1 MSVENAERWLTVEQ
15 IADHL
20 QVSKETIYRWLDKA
34 RIPAHRIG
42 RQWRFQATE
51 VDEWVR
57 QGGAIENH
65 RPSKTMTTSS
75 TPARD
80 SLPEGDRN

>member
-1 MSVENAERWLTVEQ
+1 MDNAERWLTVEQ

-20 QVSKETIYRWLDKA
+20 QVSKETIYRWLDRGK
-34 RIPAHRIG
+34 IPAHRIG

-57 QGGAIENH
+57 HGEATENH
-65 RPSKTMTTSS
+65 RPNLLEDHKP
-75 TPARD
+75 PAAPLEKPQKD
-80 SLPEGDRN
+80 CGL

>member
-1 MSVENAERWLTVEQ
+1 MESAERWLTVEQ

-57 QGGAIENH
+57 QGGAVENH
-65 RPSKTMTTSS
+65 RPSKMSGVES
-75 TPARD
+75 APAHQD
-80 SLPEGDRN
+80 LSEGDQHG

>member
-1 MSVENAERWLTVEQ
+1 MEFAERWLTVEQ
-15 IADHL
+15 IAEHL
-20 QVSKETIYRWLDKA
+20 QVSKETIYRWLDRK

-57 QGGAIENH
+57 QGEATENP
-65 RPSKTMTTSS
+65 RPTSEEISKPTSAPPGS
-75 TPARD
+75 QKD
-80 SLPEGDRN
+80 CDL